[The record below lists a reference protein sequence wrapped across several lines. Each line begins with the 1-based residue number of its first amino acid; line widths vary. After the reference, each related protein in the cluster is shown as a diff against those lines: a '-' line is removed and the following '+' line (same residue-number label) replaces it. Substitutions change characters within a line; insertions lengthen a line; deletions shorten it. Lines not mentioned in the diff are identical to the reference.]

1 MAIFNGYVKL
11 PEGSYLSWSSSILP
25 HGHIKNPHFRWEQQ
39 QVAARSPYV
48 VSWNPV
54 NITMLAVRAK
64 NLAWIYDISTGVLVD
79 LFSHRNW
86 GTFYTE
92 IQGWIKNNDGNWS

>member
-11 PEGSYLSWSSSILP
+11 PEGTYLSWSSSILP

-64 NLAWIYDISTGVLVD
+64 NLAWIYDNPNRSLGGFIFPQKLGDIL
-79 LFSHRNW
+79 HRNPGMNQKQRW
-86 GTFYTE
+86 
-92 IQGWIKNNDGNWS
+92 